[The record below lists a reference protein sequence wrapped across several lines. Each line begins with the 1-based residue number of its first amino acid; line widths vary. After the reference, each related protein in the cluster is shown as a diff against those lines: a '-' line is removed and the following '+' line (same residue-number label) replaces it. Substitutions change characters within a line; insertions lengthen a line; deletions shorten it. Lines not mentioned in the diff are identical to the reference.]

1 MRYYVSHRFLPNLLG
16 WLIATLVLGAGTGA
30 WVALDAHL
38 SHECACKL
46 GDIFVLRAMP
56 YMLSVLSAVA
66 AVAVA
71 ITLWNRQWLWKN
83 RFAIG
88 IVVVFLSLHLMAVD
102 FGPINP
108 LNLTIVAL
116 FTLWLHYRLTN
127 PDKVW
132 IPSVF
137 VTLVV
142 LFFASAVLSTIGHH
156 GPEVLVGLLVLAPKL
171 VLAIILLDLL
181 DEQRKTRLGLFAF
194 MWTAGFF
201 ALAGIIQVS
210 LYYVWQIELTLT
222 DPLGP
227 RYFEIGGMLFLR
239 ASGFAHTAHG
249 FAQPLMVAAVIGF
262 YLLVSPLGRGRKA
275 MLALLSMLAGLGVVL
290 SLARGQWLGL
300 LVGLCAIP
308 FIARPHRT
316 LHWLGLAGLIL
327 ATGLLPWAIDAIVA
341 LSPGGLSIRTVLM
354 KAGLE
359 TLAEHPW
366 NGVGIN
372 NFGAFSPSFERY
384 PVHNAVMQV
393 GSELGIPGLLAFLA
407 VLSWVGLR
415 LLWAM
420 LSTDEPVMKSQLGA
434 LLVGY
439 LALAVA
445 IQADPMAYSEFV
457 WVYFAL
463 AESTVC
469 LTLGPRAAV
478 RQGDAA

>member
-1 MRYYVSHRFLPNLLG
+1 MPYPVFHQLAPALLG
-16 WLIATLVLGAGTGA
+16 CLIATLVVGAGTGA

-46 GDIFVLRAMP
+46 SDISVLRTVP
-56 YMLSVLSAVA
+56 YTLSALSAVA
-66 AVAVA
+66 AVIVA
-71 ITLWNRQWLWKN
+71 LLLRNRRWVWEN

-116 FTLWLHYRLTN
+116 FALWLHYRLTK
-127 PDKVW
+127 PEKVW
-132 IPSVF
+132 VSSVF
-137 VTLVV
+137 TTLVI
-142 LFFASAVLSTIGHH
+142 LFFGSALFSTIGHH
-156 GPEVLVGLLVLAPKL
+156 GPEVLIGLLVLTPKL
-171 VLAIILLDLL
+171 VLAVILVDLL
-181 DEQRKTRLGLFAF
+181 DEQRKTQLALFAF

-201 ALAGIIQVS
+201 ALAGIIQVL

-222 DPLGP
+222 DPSGP
-227 RYFEIGGMLFLR
+227 RYSAAGGMLLLR
-239 ASGFAHTAHG
+239 ASGFAHTAQG
-249 FAQPLMVAAVIGF
+249 FAQPLMVAAAVGF
-262 YLLVSPLGRGRKA
+262 YLLLSPLGRGRQA
-275 MLALLSMLAGLGVVL
+275 TLVMLSTLAGLAVVL
-290 SLARGQWLGL
+290 SLARGQWVGL

-308 FIARPHRT
+308 FIARPHLT
-316 LHWLGLAGLIL
+316 FHWLGLAGVISVAAL
-327 ATGLLPWAIDAIVA
+327 AAGLLPWAIDASVS
-341 LSPGGLSIRTVLM
+341 LSPSGVSIRSVLM

-372 NFGAFSPSFERY
+372 NFGAFSPNLDRY

-393 GSELGIPGLLAFLA
+393 GSELGMPGLLAFLA
-407 VLSWVGLR
+407 VLSWVGVR

-420 LSTDEPVMKSQLGA
+420 LNTDEPVIKSQLGA

-439 LALAVA
+439 LALAIA

-463 AESTVC
+463 AEATARA
-469 LTLGPRAAV
+469 TLGSAR
-478 RQGDAA
+478 R